1 MTFCSQAKD
10 EKDSTPRLKSV
21 VEAVASASKAL
32 KETMAEKR
40 RKTPTAEG
48 AGGRSS
54 LLRAAVGAEDAA
66 AAEKVFEGGFFSV
79 RSPMSRSPLLRY
91 SSP

>member
-1 MTFCSQAKD
+1 M
-10 EKDSTPRLKSV
+10 
-21 VEAVASASKAL
+21 ASASKAL

-66 AAEKVFEGGFFSV
+66 AAAEKVFEGGFFSV

>member
-1 MTFCSQAKD
+1 MA
-10 EKDSTPRLKSV
+10 V

-40 RKTPTAEG
+40 RKTPTVEG
-48 AGGRSS
+48 GGGSSS
-54 LLRAAVGAEDAA
+54 LLRAAVGAED

-79 RSPMSRSPLLRY
+79 RSPMSRSPLLR
-91 SSP
+91 